1 MTDADIDA
9 AIVRHINGYMVRQVD
24 AYLRVVAPTECPRW
38 SACLIVDYVDLKIDK
53 AVDGEDSC
61 GLSAHGMDQFAA
73 WLRQDDTL
81 VGRPVFALATGRV
94 SPTLEGLVELRRTS
108 LHELAHAVL
117 DRQADREFSVEPPV
131 YRSWLHERLR
141 KARPTFRSKNGH
153 GPDWWRVFITLV
165 ARGETIASRLMPI
178 ETVEPWVS
186 MYGYSAAGNARQW
199 VDAAKS
205 DPDYLDLPLVDLPA
219 RNMPAFDE
227 LLARVPHAIPDT
239 PSCVAATPGV

>member
-1 MTDADIDA
+1 MIEADIDA
-9 AIVRHINGYMVRQVD
+9 FLFHKIDAYLLRQAD
-24 AYLRVVAPTECPRW
+24 AYLRVVAPTECPHW
-38 SACLIVDYVDLKIDK
+38 SACLVVTYDELEIDA
-53 AVDGEDSC
+53 AVDGEDSR
-61 GLSAHGMDQFAA
+61 GLSVRGMDRFAA

-94 SPTLEGLVELRRTS
+94 PPTLGGLVELRRTS

-117 DRQADREFSVEPPV
+117 DRQADRDFNFDPPA
-131 YRSWLHERLR
+131 YRPWLHERVR
-141 KARPTFRSKNGH
+141 SARPTFGSKRGH
-153 GPDWWRVFITLV
+153 GPDWWRVFMTLV

-205 DPDYLDLPLVDLPA
+205 DPDYLDLPLVELPA
-219 RNMPAFDE
+219 RNTPAFDE
-227 LLARVPHAIPDT
+227 LLARLPQTMPDIP
-239 PSCVAATPGV
+239 SGVAATIGA